1 MRGWTIYTDSGGQ
14 TYFFAGD
21 HVSPVTVKSSGEIA
35 NGGIDA
41 SNGTT

>member
-21 HVSPVTVKSSGEIA
+21 QVRPVTVRSSGEIA
-35 NGGIDA
+35 NGGMDA
-41 SNGTT
+41 SIGTT